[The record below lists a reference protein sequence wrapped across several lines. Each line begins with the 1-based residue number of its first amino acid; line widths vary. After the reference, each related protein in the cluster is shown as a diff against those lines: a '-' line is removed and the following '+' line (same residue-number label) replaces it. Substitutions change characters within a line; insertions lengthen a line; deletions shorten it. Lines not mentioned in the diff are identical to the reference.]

1 MKKFKLGLAD
11 VLIYYTILK
20 EVVPFLN
27 DTITLVEKVMSYL
40 SIALNYFDP
49 RLILTNGKVGTQI

>member
-11 VLIYYTILK
+11 VFICYSILK

-27 DTITLVEKVMSYL
+27 DTITLVEKLMSYI

-49 RLILTNGKVGTQI
+49 RLALTDGKVGK

>member
-1 MKKFKLGLAD
+1 MKKFKLGLAK
-11 VLIYYTILK
+11 VIICYSILK

-27 DTITLVEKVMSYL
+27 DTITLVEKLMSYL

-49 RLILTNGKVGTQI
+49 RLALTNGKVGTQI